1 MEKQNVHLSGQAN
14 TLIFKVITAIIV
26 FFYLINC
33 CTPLRLHVDML
44 RYFAIKDC
52 IELGCPPDSDAA
64 KDYMPLGYTA
74 LLLALSKLGMLK
86 SYTIV
91 LLNCLYLFGGI
102 WLVRKIFSSA
112 IHPFF
117 FLTLVLLNWTII
129 KFVTHPLSEMQYFF
143 FSTASVYLFYR
154 YSQNRQVLFLLSAF
168 ALGALAFL
176 TRSVGIALFAALIS
190 GLLWQ
195 YRKELMVLVRKH
207 KILVVVVV
215 LALIGVV
222 AFSKQL
228 GLDHYT
234 GVFSKATKGDGVTFP
249 TILKWHFTEWAEFCL
264 NITIVKVEGYFP
276 FSSGR
281 PFFLVAGIL
290 FFFGFVYL
298 LFIRK
303 NNIPFIVKA
312 YLLFY
317 SLLMFNWPFYDP
329 RFWVPVLP
337 FVAAVV
343 AESVRSARK
352 AGKRVR
358 APLIVFL
365 ALYFTLGIA
374 SIGYITYTSL
384 NRRAFARTQ
393 ANGVYKNEYE
403 TFFYGRPLTDSTGHA
418 DPNIV
423 DILKR
428 YDR

>member
-1 MEKQNVHLSGQAN
+1 MEKRNVYFAGQTH
-14 TLIFKVITAIIV
+14 TLIFKILTATLVI
-26 FFYLINC
+26 FYLVNC

-64 KDYMPLGYTA
+64 KDYMPVGYTA
-74 LLLALSKLGMLK
+74 LLLAFSKMGILK

-91 LLNCLYLFGGI
+91 LLNCLYLFGGL
-102 WLVRKIFSSA
+102 WMVRKIFTSS
-112 IHPFF
+112 INPFF
-117 FLTLVLLNWTII
+117 FLVLVLLNWTII
-129 KFVTHPLSEMQYFF
+129 KFVTHPLSEMQYLF

-154 YSQNRQVLFLLSAF
+154 YTQTPNFLLLLSAF

-176 TRSVGIALFAALIS
+176 TRSVGIALFAALIT

-195 YRKELMVLVRKH
+195 YRKELIVLVRKN

-215 LALIGVV
+215 LAMIGVM

-234 GVFSKATKGDGVTFP
+234 GVFSKATKGGGVTFS

-290 FFFGFVYL
+290 FFAGFVYL

-343 AESVRSARK
+343 AESVRSAQK
-352 AGKRVR
+352 AGKLVR
-358 APLIVFL
+358 APLIAFL
-365 ALYFTLGIA
+365 MVYFTLGA
-374 SIGYITYTSL
+374 VSIGYITYTSL
-384 NRRAFARTQ
+384 NRRVFARTQ

-403 TFFYGRPLTDSTGHA
+403 TFFYGKPQSDSTGHA

-423 DILKR
+423 DILRR